1 MTLARTQFKRQP
13 AKEPKP
19 KPGPRQR
26 KCKCCGASF
35 VPQGL
40 ASWCSLPCAHK
51 LAMALLAKKKAKD
64 ARQERAVTKAK
75 LKTRADWLREAQAAI
90 NSWVRL
96 VRDAD
101 KPCISCGRQHE
112 GKYDC
117 GHYLSRGAHPN
128 LAFVENNLAK
138 QCVPC
143 NQYLSGNQIRFRQ
156 GLIARIGLE
165 AVETLESDNEPRK
178 YSISDLQAIKA
189 DYSQRL
195 RELKGKL
202 WNIQS

>member
-1 MTLARTQFKRQP
+1 MTLNRSEFKRQL

-51 LAMALLAKKKAKD
+51 LAMEWLAKKKAKD
-64 ARQERAVTKAK
+64 ARQERAITKAK

-165 AVETLESDNEPRK
+165 AVEALESDNEPRK

-195 RELKGKL
+195 RELKGK
-202 WNIQS
+202 

>member
-1 MTLARTQFKRQP
+1 MRKSELVRTGFKQKEKKPDAGPKKKKCAIKECRQEFVSDRP
-13 AKEPKP
+13 YVKFCSPE
-19 KPGPRQR
+19 
-26 KCKCCGASF
+26 CGY
-35 VPQGL
+35 
-40 ASWCSLPCAHK
+40 K
-51 LAMALLAKKKAKD
+51 LSQVAVAKKKAKEQ
-64 ARQERAVTKAK
+64 RQERAATKAK

-156 GLIARIGLE
+156 GLIVRIGLE
-165 AVETLESDNEPRK
+165 AVEALESDNEPRK

-189 DYSQRL
+189 TYTAKL

-202 WNIQS
+202 

>member
-13 AKEPKP
+13 AKELKP
-19 KPGPRQR
+19 AKGPRQR

-40 ASWCSLPCAHK
+40 ASWCSLPCAHT

-143 NQYLSGNQIRFRQ
+143 NQYLSGNQIKFRQ
-156 GLIARIGLE
+156 GLILRIGIE
-165 AVETLESDNEPRK
+165 AVDALESDNEPRK
-178 YSISDLQAIKA
+178 YTISDLQAIKA
-189 DYSQRL
+189 TYTAKL
-195 RELKGKL
+195 RGLKGK
-202 WNIQS
+202 

>member
-1 MTLARTQFKRQP
+1 MTLNRSEFKRQP
-13 AKEPKP
+13 AKEPKT

-26 KCKCCGASF
+26 KCSNCGSQF
-35 VPQGL
+35 LQQRMGQQV
-40 ASWCSLPCAHK
+40 CSTACAQSYGRRISEQQQR
-51 LAMALLAKKKAKD
+51 KKE
-64 ARQERAVTKAK
+64 RQERAETKAK

-96 VRDAD
+96 VRDVD
-101 KPCISCGRQHE
+101 KSCISCGRQHE

-165 AVETLESDNEPRK
+165 DRK
-178 YSISDLQAIKA
+178 SVV
-189 DYSQRL
+189 
-195 RELKGKL
+195 
-202 WNIQS
+202 

>member
-51 LAMALLAKKKAKD
+51 LAMELLAKKKAKD
-64 ARQERAVTKAK
+64 ARQERAITKAK

-165 AVETLESDNEPRK
+165 AVEALESDNEPRK

-189 DYSQRL
+189 DYSARL

-202 WNIQS
+202 

>member
-1 MTLARTQFKRQP
+1 MTLKRTEFKRAP
-13 AKEPKP
+13 AKEKKP
-19 KPGPRQR
+19 EPGPRKIR
-26 KCKCCGASF
+26 CKVCRVQFVPNPPWLRHCSPDCGA
-35 VPQGL
+35 VL
-40 ASWCSLPCAHK
+40 AVQ
-51 LAMALLAKKKAKD
+51 LLAKQKQKAQ
-64 ARQERAVTKAK
+64 RVERAADKAK

-96 VRDAD
+96 VRDVE

-165 AVETLESDNEPRK
+165 AVEALESDNEPRK
-178 YSISDLQAIKA
+178 YTISDLQAIKA
-189 DYSQRL
+189 TYTAKL
-195 RELKGKL
+195 RELKGK
-202 WNIQS
+202 